1 MAIENIYG
9 FSLLVANRHQ
19 KPTTT
24 HATNGMEWNVR
35 AKYKVISQPTIKAF
49 TLAQDLWR
57 IGRSMKSPHRYIHPL
72 TLP

>member
-24 HATNGMEWNVR
+24 HKQRMEWNVR
-35 AKYKVISQPTIKAF
+35 AKYKVISQPTIRAF